1 MPRPAR
7 FLGAGLAL
15 LVLVSCTSGSGSG
28 KHPQPTADGSRSAYI
43 ATTAWSGAHMKVLG
57 GLTGSF
63 RSQVVGTPCTE
74 PRTKPCVVGGAQISE
89 VGAFTLS
96 RDAASYEHRA
106 FGLAADVS
114 EARGYRVRFLPTYDA
129 FISAMGLTSR
139 AGCWAPVFNT
149 PLFGSRWSMMPAGFA
164 VMSDADAQK
173 DPAPTGKAQ
182 RFGGV
187 ADVELVLK
195 YLGLG
200 QLYDDMYYHY
210 HWGATRVPI
219 ELRVGAEGLPTGFAV
234 DGKQLARALVGP
246 DPSSNPNAPAA
257 FRSDEVDDKS
267 FDAEVRNA
275 LEPMRGEF
283 VLSHL
288 GEKRTISAPPKR
300 LQLPHDAKGNDP
312 CPARS

>member
-1 MPRPAR
+1 MRRAVVA
-7 FLGAGLAL
+7 LSAGLVL
-15 LVLVSCTSGSGSG
+15 LLLVSCSSGSGSG
-28 KHPQPTADGSRSAYI
+28 KHQKPSAGESRSAYV
-43 ATTAWSGAHMKVLG
+43 ATTVWSGAHMKVLG
-57 GLTGSF
+57 GLSGSF

-74 PRTKPCVVGGAQISE
+74 PRTKPCVVGGAQITE
-89 VGAFTLS
+89 AGAFTLS

-106 FGLAADVS
+106 FGLTADVS
-114 EARGYRVRFLPTYDA
+114 EARGYRVRVLPTYDA

-149 PLFGSRWSMMPAGFA
+149 PVFGSRWRMMPEGFA

-210 HWGATRVPI
+210 HWAGTRVPI
-219 ELRVGAEGLPTGFAV
+219 ELRVGADGLPAGFAV
-234 DGKQLARALVGP
+234 DGHQVALALVGP
-246 DPSSNPNAPAA
+246 DPDGGSSAPAA
-257 FRSDEVDDKS
+257 LTGEADDKS
-267 FDAEVRNA
+267 FDAEVRHS
-275 LEPMRGEF
+275 LDPMRGEF
-283 VLSHL
+283 VLFHL
-288 GEKRTISAPPKR
+288 GEKRRITAPPKR

-312 CPARS
+312 CPVRS